1 MKVAIIVFIVV
12 FTLLFALAVLGY
24 NRGQWQANCPIVPLP
39 DCPHWKGN

>member
-12 FTLLFALAVLGY
+12 FTLLFVLAAVSY
-24 NRGQWQANCPIVPLP
+24 NGAYWQPNCPIVPLS